1 MKKIILLSTL
11 TLLIL
16 YGFGQVERKN
26 AKYMDTC
33 SVNILS
39 SENININAEI
49 NNTNQFKV
57 ECNCNLLKY
66 NLNFFDRW
74 GNNVITSKN
83 IQDTLNFTTLKKG
96 SYVWIIEAKYP
107 NGKKDKKNGVINI
120 ITIN

>member
-120 ITIN
+120 ITRN